1 MGGSLNIP
9 EEEKPNIDEV
19 ELLSKEDFFELAYQ
33 LWWKLGACASD
44 LCFFRV
50 GKIIGR
56 SSTSLRYH
64 YNRLAWKDRREED
77 KKTDKEHPGGWL
89 KGRVL
94 CRVEKKDT
102 YLLEHEREASSQ
114 VPNKDSENSIL
125 EIDPYVEEINAAVA
139 VADPRT
145 KEGALAILSGMLQT
159 GKVALMEGRV
169 NLEKPIDFDRILR
182 LQGDIASGRTQ
193 GSGSINI
200 TINTAVPRPPD
211 KPVLTIEAGEEK
223 IIDAEYAEVKEAE
236 DVGSS

>member
-94 CRVEKKDT
+94 CRVAKKDT

-114 VPNKDSENSIL
+114 VPNKDSENSIA
-125 EIDPYVEEINAAVA
+125 EIDPHFDAIRASIL

-145 KEGALAILSGMLQT
+145 KEGVLSILSGGIQQFKDALLDGRVDVSKAIDFTRLVELQT
-159 GKVALMEGRV
+159 AIVT
-169 NLEKPIDFDRILR
+169 
-182 LQGDIASGRTQ
+182 GRTQ
-193 GSGSINI
+193 GAGSINI

-211 KPVLTIEAGEEK
+211 KPILTIEADEEK
-223 IIDAEYAEVKEAE
+223 IIDAEYAEVKEVE